1 MENQEGKIT
10 KCYKMAGADS
20 VKHPGLRALF
30 LPVISICDKVGR
42 PVEDFEIE
50 FREIGSYIKSAEWK
64 SHEAS

>member
-1 MENQEGKIT
+1 
-10 KCYKMAGADS
+10 MAGADS